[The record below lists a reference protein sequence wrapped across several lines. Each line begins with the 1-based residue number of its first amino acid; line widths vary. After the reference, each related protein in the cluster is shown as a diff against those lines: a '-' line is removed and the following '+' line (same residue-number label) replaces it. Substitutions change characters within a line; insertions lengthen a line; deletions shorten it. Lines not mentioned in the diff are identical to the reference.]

1 MYKIKIQKLNL
12 LQQNDNT
19 MNGQKY
25 VSHVPIKFSRINL
38 KLLQLRFYIIPIDF
52 ENFRSG

>member
-1 MYKIKIQKLNL
+1 MNKWMYKIKIQKLNL

-38 KLLQLRFYIIPIDF
+38 KLLQLR
-52 ENFRSG
+52 